1 MSGRR
6 KVLLRL
12 VAAVIGLGALVW
24 TIARLG
30 PRRVLDLAL
39 EADAAWLV
47 LSLVPVIARYLIW
60 GYKWQRMLNRERR
73 VPLRHAIRLLMAGVF
88 VNLTTPTAKLGG
100 GVLRAAALHKRY
112 GFELSSAFGW
122 VLADQMTNV
131 LGSMLLFGA
140 LALAGGTIAPGY
152 TIAGALGLVLFGAM
166 IASRGWAWRAAQKPR
181 LGRVFVRFTPARFRV
196 VEGDRETVRWV
207 RPLFHPLLRQTTWTD
222 VLVSTVSFA
231 ALCASN
237 AFVLRALGVDTPVWI
252 VAVAV
257 AVGYF
262 AGNGLGPWGGIGVT
276 EAAMAGVY
284 LQLGVAG
291 DAAAAGVLLHRAG
304 YYLVGLGWGGVALL
318 RVDRKAAE
326 ASLE

>member
-12 VAAVIGLGALVW
+12 IAAAIGLAALVW

-30 PRRVLDLAL
+30 PRRVLELAL
-39 EADAAWLV
+39 EADAIWLL
-47 LSLVPVIARYLIW
+47 LSLLPVIARYLIW
-60 GYKWQRMLNRERR
+60 GYKWQRMLSRERR
-73 VPLRHAIRLLMAGVF
+73 VPLRHAVRLLMAGVF

-152 TIAGALGLVLFGAM
+152 TVAGALGLLLFGGM
-166 IASRGWAWRAAQKPR
+166 ISARGWAWHAAQKPR
-181 LGRVFVRFTPARFRV
+181 LARAFVRFTPARFRV

-207 RPLFHPLLRQTTWTD
+207 RPLFIRSCARRPGPTSWSPRSRLPRSVRPTPSCYARSA
-222 VLVSTVSFA
+222 STRRCGSWPWPWPSVTSPA
-231 ALCASN
+231 TAWG
-237 AFVLRALGVDTPVWI
+237 RGV
-252 VAVAV
+252 
-257 AVGYF
+257 GS
-262 AGNGLGPWGGIGVT
+262 G
-276 EAAMAGVY
+276 
-284 LQLGVAG
+284 
-291 DAAAAGVLLHRAG
+291 
-304 YYLVGLGWGGVALL
+304 
-318 RVDRKAAE
+318 
-326 ASLE
+326 